1 VADEQDHRGEEERD
15 PAEDPGVGADVI
27 EGLFESVE
35 QSESPDS
42 GSSEGSTLVA
52 VPSSPDP
59 EVPVQEFFI
68 PVHQFVRL
76 TRREVQVVD
85 HSAFQRLGTVFQLGH
100 TYLVYRGATHQRHE
114 HALGTLH
121 VAQMII
127 DSLARNA
134 RSTLPEGE
142 GGPWRIDS
150 QLSSPEIAFIRLGA
164 LLHDIGHLPAGHTF
178 EDELGLFSKHD
189 SMERLELVL
198 DRTDWSG
205 SKATSLR
212 ELLDQIYAPDMEA
225 LGIDISPTEL
235 LLTLIAS
242 DYPEARA
249 EAAGLGHSEPFRLS
263 VARDLIGN
271 TICADL
277 LDYLH
282 RDLHHLGKHK
292 EFETRL
298 IDYMEIRRNEERG
311 ESRLVV
317 FLRDGDKLR
326 HDAVS
331 AVLNLLES
339 RYQLFE
345 VALYHRTKLAAT
357 AMLERSIGEIAD
369 HHAEGWTKSLP
380 EELLDLSDFEMLGH
394 FRETATR
401 KNQRSRSQVS
411 KERLQGAAEN
421 LVAVRQRRLHKKLY
435 QRFLDQFA
443 LPDSHRIAAVY
454 GHDPHGDPSAE
465 ETPATNR
472 LQATRRLEGDFSLRP
487 LSLGMY
493 CPPYKMSTKVAG
505 VSILRE
511 DEVRTLAQEEE
522 RDPRLTGGHLRAQEQ
537 RFKNLWHV
545 YFSCAP
551 DALEELQERG
561 LRPLLI
567 DAIDCFVLGL
577 TTGPISLEERAMTI
591 ARTLAATPES
601 SWHEKEL
608 VEEIRIAGRGEGKPG
623 EFYPTGLP
631 ALGAFFQK

>member
-1 VADEQDHRGEEERD
+1 MDDEQDPRNDEELAS
-15 PAEDPGVGADVI
+15 AEEPGTGADVI
-27 EGLFESVE
+27 EGLFDSVE
-35 QSESPDS
+35 QPETSDAGDAA
-42 GSSEGSTLVA
+42 GSALSAVQRGADPAVA
-52 VPSSPDP
+52 
-59 EVPVQEFFI
+59 VQEFFI

-76 TRREVQVVD
+76 TRREVRVVD
-85 HSAFQRLGTVFQLGH
+85 HPAFQRLGMVFQLGH

-127 DSLARNA
+127 DALARNA
-134 RSTLPEGE
+134 RSAAPEDE
-142 GGPWRIDS
+142 SGPWRID
-150 QLSSPEIAFIRLGA
+150 QELTPAEIAFIRLGA

-178 EDELGLFSKHD
+178 EDELGLFAKHD
-189 SMERLELVL
+189 SLERLELVL
-198 DRTDWSG
+198 DRTEWSG
-205 SKATSLR
+205 SKAGSLR
-212 ELLDQIYAPDMEA
+212 ELLDQTYAPDAAA
-225 LGIDISPTEL
+225 LGFSVSPTEL
-235 LLTLIAS
+235 LLALIAG
-242 DYPEARA
+242 DYPAVRGEEA
-249 EAAGLGHSEPFRLS
+249 LGENGRMRLS

-298 IDYMEIRRNEERG
+298 IDYMEIRRNEERQ

-317 FLRDGDKLR
+317 YLRDGDKLR

-357 AMLERSIGEIAD
+357 AMLERSVGEIAD
-369 HHAEGWTKSLP
+369 HHAKGWTKGLP

-394 FRETATR
+394 FRETALR
-401 KNQRSRSQVS
+401 KNGRTRSEVS
-411 KERLQGAAEN
+411 KQRLQGAADN

-443 LPDSHRIAAVY
+443 LPDSQRIASVY
-454 GHDPHGDPSAE
+454 GHDPHADPSGDE
-465 ETPATNR
+465 SPATNR
-472 LQATRRLEGDFSLRP
+472 LLAIRRLEEDFSLPP

-505 VSILRE
+505 VAILRD
-511 DEVRTLAQEEE
+511 DEVRTLAEEEE

-551 DALEELQERG
+551 DILEELQENG

-567 DAIDCFVLGL
+567 DAIDCFVLGIS
-577 TTGPISLEERAMTI
+577 TGPISLEERARTI
-591 ARTLAATPES
+591 ARTLGATPES
-601 SWHEKEL
+601 NWHEKKL
-608 VEEIRIAGRGEGKPG
+608 VEEIRIASRGGKPSDG
-623 EFYPTGLP
+623 YPTGLP
-631 ALGAFFQK
+631 ALGAFFQQ